1 MSARAVRFARGHV
14 PSAVARVFLAFGWLL
29 ISRPALALLQGCTVS
44 ATSVTFASAYDPS
57 NINGL
62 DGTGT
67 ITVAC
72 SVLALGLFENWDI
85 LLNPGINSSG
95 SYTPRK
101 LKDGSTHKMT
111 YNLYTTLGHST
122 IWGDGATGGTAKVS
136 DGRTLQIGN
145 NSYPYTVYAHVDK
158 LQDQPPGAYNDTI
171 TVTLNYN

>member
-1 MSARAVRFARGHV
+1 MSAPAVRAV
-14 PSAVARVFLAFGWLL
+14 LACGVLL

-57 NINGL
+57 DINGL

-101 LKDGSTHKMT
+101 LKDASTNKLT
-111 YNLYTTLGHST
+111 YNLYTNLGHSS
-122 IWGDGATGGTAKVS
+122 IWGDGVTGGTLKVS

-145 NSYPYTVYAHVDK
+145 NQYPYTVYAHVDA
-158 LQDQPPGAYNDTI
+158 LQDRPPGTYNDTI
-171 TVTLNYN
+171 TVTLDYN